1 MQSSDGGVL
10 VILFVNTYHNLH
22 KLEVAIGQEV
32 RANIWVH
39 LGVAIDETRFHNCV
53 GKSEKALSQK
63 ESLQIMKTGLNDI
76 VDKTYI

>member
-1 MQSSDGGVL
+1 ML
-10 VILFVNTYHNLH
+10 VIRV
-22 KLEVAIGQEV
+22 
-32 RANIWVH
+32 NIWVH
-39 LGVAIDETRFHNCV
+39 LGVAIDENRFHNNCV